1 MIAYFIRRLAG
12 TIPVILMIS
21 LLVFLLLHAAPG
33 DPAEMLAGDQ
43 ASEADILEA
52 RARWGL
58 DQPVLV
64 QYWRFLV
71 NALSFD
77 FGRSFR
83 YDEPVMGLIAERFPA
98 SLELAVTATLLA
110 IAIGVPLGVW
120 AGSKPNSW
128 VDHVGSIGGFF
139 GISMPN
145 FWLGIMLVLL
155 LAGSLNILPSSGR
168 HTFGVPD
175 DPVTGFLLIDS
186 IIGLN
191 WDSFKDA
198 MIYLIMP
205 AFVLGINMTGIL
217 MRVTRSSMLETLSE
231 DFIMTARAKGLD
243 ERAVIWRH
251 GFRNALILVITVV
264 GLEFGA
270 LLSGSIIVE
279 TIFSWPG
286 IGNLLLQGLTSR
298 DYPLITGVVIVY
310 TSLFVVVNLIV
321 DLCYAAA
328 DPRIRLAK

>member
-1 MIAYFIRRLAG
+1 MIAYFVRRLAG
-12 TIPVILMIS
+12 TIPVILIIS
-21 LLVFLLLHAAPG
+21 FLVFMLLQMAPG
-33 DPAEMLAGDQ
+33 DPADMLAGDQ
-43 ASEADILEA
+43 ATDQDVQEA
-52 RARWGL
+52 RERWGL
-58 DQPVLV
+58 DQPLLV
-64 QYWRFLV
+64 QYWRFLS
-71 NALSFD
+71 NALLLD

-83 YDEPVMGLIAERFPA
+83 YDEPVIGLIMERFPA
-98 SLELAVTATLLA
+98 SLELAIVATLMA
-110 IAIGVPLGVW
+110 VMIGVPLGVW
-120 AGSKPNSW
+120 AGARPNSW
-128 VDHVGSIGGFF
+128 IDNIGSLGGFF

-155 LAGSLNILPSSGR
+155 LAGVLNVLPSSGR
-168 HTFGVPD
+168 HTFGLPD
-175 DPVTGFLLIDS
+175 DPITGFLLIDS
-186 IIGLN
+186 ILYRN
-191 WDSFKDA
+191 WEAFKDA
-198 MIYLIMP
+198 LLYILMP

-231 DFIMTARAKGLD
+231 DYIMTARAKGLNN
-243 ERAVIWRH
+243 RAVIWRH
-251 GFRNALILVITVV
+251 GFPNALILVITVV

-321 DLCYAAA
+321 DLCYAAS
-328 DPRIRLAK
+328 DPRIRLAQ

>member
-1 MIAYFIRRLAG
+1 
-12 TIPVILMIS
+12 
-21 LLVFLLLHAAPG
+21 
-33 DPAEMLAGDQ
+33 
-43 ASEADILEA
+43 LEA

-58 DQPVLV
+58 DQPVLL

-155 LAGSLNILPSSGR
+155 LAGSLNILPASGR

-191 WDSFKDA
+191 WESFKDA

>member
-1 MIAYFIRRLAG
+1 MIGYFVRRLAG
-12 TIPVILMIS
+12 TLPVILVIS
-21 LLVFLLLHAAPG
+21 LLVFTLLHMAPG
-33 DPAEMLAGDQ
+33 DPADMLAGDQ
-43 ASEADILEA
+43 ATEQDVREA
-52 RARWGL
+52 RERWGL
-58 DQPVLV
+58 DQPIIV
-64 QYWRFLV
+64 QYWRFIS
-71 NALSFD
+71 NAVMLD

-83 YDEPVMGLIAERFPA
+83 YDEPVIGLIMERFPA
-98 SLELAVTATLLA
+98 SLELAIFATLLA
-110 IAIGVPLGVW
+110 ILIGVPLGVW
-120 AGSKPNSW
+120 AGARPNSW
-128 VDHVGSIGGFF
+128 IDNVGSLGGFF

-155 LAGSLNILPSSGR
+155 VAGVLNILPSSGR
-168 HTFGVPD
+168 NTFGVPD
-175 DPVTGFLLIDS
+175 DPITGFLLFDS
-186 IIGLN
+186 LLQGN
-191 WDSFKDA
+191 WEAFKDA
-198 MIYLIMP
+198 CLYILMP

-231 DFIMTARAKGLD
+231 DYIMTARAKGLSD
-243 ERAVIWRH
+243 RAVIWRH
-251 GFRNALILVITVV
+251 GFPNALILVITVV

-321 DLCYAAA
+321 DLCYAAS
-328 DPRIRLAK
+328 DPRIRLAQ

>member
-1 MIAYFIRRLAG
+1 
-12 TIPVILMIS
+12 
-21 LLVFLLLHAAPG
+21 
-33 DPAEMLAGDQ
+33 
-43 ASEADILEA
+43 
-52 RARWGL
+52 
-58 DQPVLV
+58 
-64 QYWRFLV
+64 
-71 NALSFD
+71 
-77 FGRSFR
+77 
-83 YDEPVMGLIAERFPA
+83 
-98 SLELAVTATLLA
+98 
-110 IAIGVPLGVW
+110 
-120 AGSKPNSW
+120 
-128 VDHVGSIGGFF
+128 
-139 GISMPN
+139 
-145 FWLGIMLVLL
+145 
-155 LAGSLNILPSSGR
+155 
-168 HTFGVPD
+168 VPD
-175 DPVTGFLLIDS
+175 DPITGFLLIDS
-186 IIGLN
+186 ILGLN
-191 WDSFKDA
+191 WESFKDA

-243 ERAVIWRH
+243 ERSVIWRH

-286 IGNLLLQGLTSR
+286 IGNLLLQGLTAR

-321 DLCYAAA
+321 DICYAAA

>member
-1 MIAYFIRRLAG
+1 L
-12 TIPVILMIS
+12 
-21 LLVFLLLHAAPG
+21 
-33 DPAEMLAGDQ
+33 
-43 ASEADILEA
+43 
-52 RARWGL
+52 
-58 DQPVLV
+58 

-155 LAGSLNILPSSGR
+155 LAGSLNILPCSGR

-191 WDSFKDA
+191 WESFKDA

>member
-168 HTFGVPD
+168 YTFGVPD

-191 WDSFKDA
+191 WESFKDA

>member
-1 MIAYFIRRLAG
+1 MFKTYIEQVRGLAAV
-12 TIPVILMIS
+12 IEPVATREDWMSRPAALEP
-21 LLVFLLLHAAPG
+21 LFAPGAVFL
-33 DPAEMLAGDQ
+33 E
-43 ASEADILEA
+43 
-52 RARWGL
+52 
-58 DQPVLV
+58 
-64 QYWRFLV
+64 WR
-71 NALSFD
+71 
-77 FGRSFR
+77 
-83 YDEPVMGLIAERFPA
+83 
-98 SLELAVTATLLA
+98 
-110 IAIGVPLGVW
+110 
-120 AGSKPNSW
+120 
-128 VDHVGSIGGFF
+128 
-139 GISMPN
+139 
-145 FWLGIMLVLL
+145 
-155 LAGSLNILPSSGR
+155 
-168 HTFGVPD
+168 TFGVPD
-175 DPVTGFLLIDS
+175 DPITGFLLIDS
-186 IIGLN
+186 ILGLN
-191 WDSFKDA
+191 WESFKDA

-243 ERAVIWRH
+243 ERSVIWRH

-286 IGNLLLQGLTSR
+286 IGNLLLQGLTAR

-321 DLCYAAA
+321 DICYAAA